1 MNNIIAVSMHQLHDL
16 LPSAIRYKQAIVVHN
31 ASLEQLR
38 AVCRHY
44 TGVVAVAPF
53 SPVLTHEEQLTLV
66 CLMRPG
72 QREQAMLVP
81 YWQSIPRPLLARV
94 MQVRLVAK

>member
-1 MNNIIAVSMHQLHDL
+1 MINTISVTMHQLREM
-16 LPSAIRYKQAIVVHN
+16 LPSAIRYKQAMVVHG

-38 AVCRHY
+38 EVCRPY

-53 SPVLTHEEQLTLV
+53 APVPTHEEQLVLV

-72 QREQAMLVP
+72 QREQAMLLP
-81 YWQSIPRPLLARV
+81 YWHGIPRPLLTRV
-94 MQVRLVAK
+94 TQVRLVAK

>member
-1 MNNIIAVSMHQLHDL
+1 MNNIIRVTMHQLREM
-16 LPSAIRYKQAIVVHN
+16 LPSAIRYKQAMVVHD

-38 AVCRHY
+38 EVCRFY
-44 TGVVAVAPF
+44 TGVMAVAPF
-53 SPVLTHEEQLTLV
+53 SPVPTHEEQLALV

-81 YWQSIPRPLLARV
+81 YWHAIPRPLLRHV
-94 MQVRLVAK
+94 TQVRLVTK